1 MKVPQVVVTLI
12 TLFLLSTTFHQ
23 AIAAAAADEEAGE
36 AKAADEDVL
45 DLSGDGMTVKQP
57 TFDEPLPEGWTPT
70 KDIGADLA
78 CSACEIIVD
87 RLQSQQ
93 RTAEHAAKEAAKK
106 ERKLAE
112 EEKKESEDGEEKKDE
127 KEDEKKD
134 GDDKTSESK
143 KDDKKGKK
151 DKKKKDKK
159 KNNKKEEDTKINK
172 AEVAEFVVS
181 QACNHTHF
189 GGMSKIGS
197 YPGRKYSWSSYD
209 LKSLNPQVQRD
220 ITNICKHI
228 FKDEDAKAYVVKAL
242 AASGKSK
249 VKRMKRN
256 LCERRAKVCK
266 SAALGYEAESA
277 CVMKSMRA
285 FDKGDYEKAK
295 QYAADCGATTV

>member
-1 MKVPQVVVTLI
+1 MKVPQVVVTLL
-12 TLFLLSTTFHQ
+12 TLFLLSASFHQ
-23 AIAAAAADEEAGE
+23 AVVATADEEAEG
-36 AKAADEDVL
+36 EDVL

-93 RTAEHAAKEAAKK
+93 RTAEHAAKEATKK

-112 EEKKESEDGEEKKDE
+112 EEKKESGDEEKKEEGNEKEKEEEKKDA
-127 KEDEKKD
+127 
-134 GDDKTSESK
+134 DDKSSDAK
-143 KDDKKGKK
+143 KDDKK
-151 DKKKKDKK
+151 KKKKDKK
-159 KNNKKEEDTKINK
+159 KNDKKSKKKKEDDIKINK
-172 AEVAEFVVS
+172 AEVAEFVVN
-181 QACNHTHF
+181 QACNHTYF
-189 GGMSKIGS
+189 SGMSKIGS

-220 ITNICKHI
+220 ITNICKHL

-242 AASGKSK
+242 AGSGKSK